1 MRAGTPGRLRRS
13 PFMAADPAGTDPD
26 DRSPRERDL
35 QRRAGAGGS
44 MSPWLVIFAV
54 VLLGLAV
61 YVLSA
66 AF

>member
-1 MRAGTPGRLRRS
+1 
-13 PFMAADPAGTDPD
+13 MAADPAGTDPE